1 MDTASTSEPA
11 EDLSVLTFDQLTAF
25 AERPGRHRGELEG
38 VREIS
43 ALRAY
48 RSEDGAGPAERRQ
61 WAKLSLRVN
70 ARLHG
75 DGSWGQARMAQNDFM
90 LRAWI
95 IDRLGPDAQDP
106 DWDPD
111 VLAADTLAELSLS
124 PAEAGALGARWR
136 ALPAEQI
143 GELRRLKNLTGHLD
157 LIIGHLRPGRSRDEL
172 QEWLAVRPLLP

>member
-11 EDLSVLTFDQLTAF
+11 EDLSVLTFDQLAAF

-38 VREIS
+38 IREIS

-48 RSEDGAGPAERRQ
+48 RSEDGLGPAERKR

-75 DGSWGQARMAQNDFM
+75 DAPWEQARMAQNDFM

-95 IDRLGPDAQDP
+95 IDHLGPDAQDP
-106 DWDPD
+106 NWDPD
-111 VLAADTLAELSLS
+111 ALAADTLAELALN
-124 PAEAGALGARWR
+124 PAKAGALGARWR

-157 LIIGHLRPGRSRDEL
+157 LIIGHLRPGRSHDQL